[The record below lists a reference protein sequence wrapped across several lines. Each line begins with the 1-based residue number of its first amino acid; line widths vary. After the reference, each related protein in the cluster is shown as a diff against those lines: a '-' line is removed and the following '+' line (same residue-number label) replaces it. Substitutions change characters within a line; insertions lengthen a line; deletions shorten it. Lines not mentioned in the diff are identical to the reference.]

1 MPDKCKVRT
10 EEVRFQNGDITLV
23 GDLYLPT
30 TTGIHPA
37 VVYIH
42 GSGPQSRKDIWGYAG
57 SAKRFATQGV
67 ATLVY
72 DKRGVGDSTG
82 NWQEADFF
90 ALAEDGLAGLGLLQS
105 RDDIDSRQIGVL
117 GGSQGGW
124 LGPLMASR
132 SDDVAFVISFS
143 GPGVTPHEQNLYSFR
158 NWLPATG
165 IAEEEWPTYVD
176 NYTRLYATVR
186 HYLTT
191 GEDWE
196 AAEREF
202 VGYLIGQ
209 GVLSPEEVA
218 AWSEQGGDSESV
230 LRPYVQKMISELDYD
245 PVPALEKVTCPMLA
259 IWGEKDVVVP
269 VEKSVKVFDEAL
281 KRAGNEDFTLKVFPN
296 LDHGLQPPPDERR
309 SDNEYDTRFLEAIAD
324 WILERVDIAS

>member
-1 MPDKCKVRT
+1 MPDQSKVRT
-10 EEVRFQNGDITLV
+10 EEVRFHNGDITLV

-30 TTGIHPA
+30 TIGIHPA
-37 VVYIH
+37 VVCVH
-42 GSGPQSRKDIWGYAG
+42 GSGPQSRKDNWGYTDAVEH
-57 SAKRFATQGV
+57 FARQGV

-105 RDDIDSRQIGVL
+105 RDDINSRQIGVL

-124 LGPLMASR
+124 IGPLMASR

-158 NWLPATG
+158 YWHRASG

-176 NYTRLYATVR
+176 SYVRLNATVR

-202 VGYLIGQ
+202 VGYLIRQ
-209 GVLSPEEVA
+209 GVLSPEEVE

-230 LRPYVQKMISELDYD
+230 LRPYIEKIVSELDYD
-245 PVPALEKVTCPMLA
+245 PVPALESVTCPMLA
-259 IWGEKDVVVP
+259 IWGDKDVVVP
-269 VEKSVKVFDEAL
+269 VEKSVTVFDEAL
-281 KRAGNEDFTLKVFPN
+281 KRAGNEDYTLRVFPN
-296 LDHGLQPPPDERR
+296 LDHGLQPPPAERR
-309 SDNEYDTRFLEAIAD
+309 SDDEFDTRFLETIAD
-324 WILERVDIAS
+324 WILERVDIAG

>member
-1 MPDKCKVRT
+1 MPDQCKVRT
-10 EEVRFQNGDITLV
+10 EEVRFHNGDITLV

-30 TTGIHPA
+30 TIGIHPA
-37 VVYIH
+37 VVCVH

-57 SAKRFATQGV
+57 AAKRFATQGV

-82 NWQEADFF
+82 SWQEADFV

-124 LGPLMASR
+124 IGPLMASR

-143 GPGVTPHEQNLYSFR
+143 GPGVTPHEQNLYTFR
-158 NWLPATG
+158 NWQPATG
-165 IAEEEWPTYVD
+165 IAEDEWPSYID
-176 NYTRLYATVR
+176 GYKRLNATAR
-186 HYLTT
+186 HYLST
-191 GEDWE
+191 GDGWE
-196 AAEREF
+196 EAEREF
-202 VGYLIGQ
+202 VGYLIRHGA
-209 GVLSPEEVA
+209 LSPEEVE

-230 LRPYVQKMISELDYD
+230 LGPYMQKMISELNYD
-245 PVPALEKVTCPMLA
+245 PVPALERVTCPMLA
-259 IWGEKDVVVP
+259 IWGDKDVIVP
-269 VEKSVKVFDEAL
+269 VEKSVTVFDESL
-281 KRAGNEDFTLKVFPN
+281 KRAENEDYTLKVFPN
-296 LDHGLQPPPDERR
+296 LDHGLQPPPAERR
-309 SDNEYDTRFLEAIAD
+309 SDEEYDTRFLETIAN